1 MRICLRRREFIAGL
15 GGAAVCPLAARAQQP
30 PAMPVIGWLSSRDA
44 NTDNLV
50 LPAFRQA
57 LAARGYVEG
66 RNLKVEY
73 RFADGML
80 DRLPALARDL
90 IRSGVALVVTVGDGR
105 PGTRAVRGVST
116 TIPVVFA
123 TGDDP
128 VRVGLVPN
136 LNRPS
141 NNTTGVTA
149 MQVLFASKRMGLL
162 HQLLP
167 SATSV
172 VGLHQS
178 QLGLPEWSAEIPE
191 AQEAARQLG
200 IQFKVLTAGTDAEID
215 AVFASLPRMQAEALY
230 VGASALFFSRATR
243 IVAQA
248 ARLAIPAVYH
258 RREFADA
265 GGLMS
270 YSTDG
275 KETYRVLG
283 DYAGRI
289 LQGEKAG
296 DLPVQQATRF
306 ELVINLKAARTIGLT
321 VPPMLLALADEII
334 E

>member
-1 MRICLRRREFIAGL
+1 MKRRDFITLL
-15 GGAAVCPLAARAQQP
+15 GGAAAWPLAARAQQR
-30 PAMPVIGWLSSRDA
+30 ALPVIGWLSPLNA
-44 NTDNLV
+44 KTDDLV
-50 LPAFRQA
+50 LPPFRQA

-80 DRLPALARDL
+80 DRSPALAGDL
-90 IRSGVALVVTVGDGR
+90 VRSGVALVVTVGDGR

-136 LNRPS
+136 LNHPA
-141 NNTTGVTA
+141 NNTTGVMA
-149 MQVLFASKRMGLL
+149 MRGLFASKRMGLL
-162 HQLLP
+162 HELLP
-167 SATSV
+167 RATSV
-172 VGLHQS
+172 VGLVPNQTA
-178 QLGLPEWSAEIPE
+178 AEMPE
-191 AQEAARQLG
+191 ALEAARQLG

-215 AVFASLPRMQAEALY
+215 AAFASLPQMQAEALY
-230 VGASALFFSRATR
+230 VGASPLFFSRATK
-243 IVAQA
+243 IVGQA
-248 ARLAIPAVYH
+248 ARLAIPAVYW
-258 RREFADA
+258 RRELADA

-270 YSTDG
+270 YGTDA
-275 KETYRVLG
+275 KESYRVLG

-289 LQGEKAG
+289 LKGEKAG

-306 ELVINLKAARTIGLT
+306 ELVINLKTAKAIGLT
-321 VPPMLLALADEII
+321 IPESFLLRADEVI